1 MRINIGDL
9 VYRKRN
15 QYINS
20 RHNNE
25 IWLVLGKGKLGE
37 GFKGVWVQI
46 QNVHNGNKLACREI
60 MLLKIETEASC

>member
-1 MRINIGDL
+1 MRINVGDL
-9 VYRKRN
+9 VYRKVN

-37 GFKGVWVQI
+37 GFKGVWVHI
-46 QNVHNGNKLACREI
+46 QNVHNGNKLSCREI
-60 MLLKIETEASC
+60 MLMKIETEASC